1 MGRIDVDS
9 DAYDRVRQTLTQA
22 AQSLSSAGGALGSA
36 VPSMAFGP
44 IAAFIPP
51 GFNAL
56 GGLMEGASGFV
67 GDRAERSAAGIET
80 AVSGFQRVD
89 ETAQSDLDKLAGE
102 L

>member
-1 MGRIDVDS
+1 MGRIEVDS
-9 DAYDRVRQTLTQA
+9 DAYDRVRQTLVQA
-22 AQSLSSAGGALGSA
+22 SQSLSSAGGSLGSA

-56 GGLMEGASGFV
+56 GGLIEGASGFV
-67 GDRAERSAAGIET
+67 GDRAQRSAVGIQI
-80 AVSGFQRVD
+80 AVADFQRVD
-89 ETAQSDLDKLAGE
+89 EAAQSDLEKLAGE